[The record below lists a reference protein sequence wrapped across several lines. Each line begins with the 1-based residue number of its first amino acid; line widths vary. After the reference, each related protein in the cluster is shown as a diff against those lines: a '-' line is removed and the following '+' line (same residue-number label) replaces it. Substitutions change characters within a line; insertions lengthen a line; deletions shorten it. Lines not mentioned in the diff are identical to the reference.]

1 MPQPLDSALAEV
13 RELLLSPGLTR
24 AVAAGRRR
32 GFTPSVTRAE
42 LRPVTLRGGPHLQIV
57 TDDGARPFTRNAAA
71 GPAAA
76 TAVDELLAQPFGNWH
91 VETAE
96 VTLQL
101 RVTKKGDAQ
110 VHRAAA
116 APPAASSAPAAAS
129 SAPSARAASPS
140 AASSIPAASSTAAT
154 SRSAASSTAAAS
166 PSVASSTTAASPSAA
181 SSTTAASPS
190 VAAASPSVAAA
201 SPSVAA
207 ASPFV
212 AASPGKAPTPSQDH
226 DRQKQ
231 WLLDPGDPLF
241 QVIGGNAAKRR
252 QIDAFLRALAATL
265 PKSLPS
271 SLRVVDL
278 GCGNA
283 YLTFAAYRYLAER
296 VDSVQV
302 VGVDV
307 REDQRVRNT
316 AVAASLGCA
325 EDVTFVAGTIE
336 DAQLP
341 FAPDLVLALHACDTA
356 TDQALARAVDWQAQW
371 TLAAPCCHH
380 DIAAQLKGRPAPAP
394 FGELTRHAI
403 MRERF
408 ADVLTDSLRAALLRL
423 NGYKVDV
430 VEFIDSAH
438 TPRNLLL
445 RARRTA
451 APPTEAQRAEYEA
464 LTSEWGV
471 TPALEKMLP

>member
-1 MPQPLDSALAEV
+1 MPQQLADALSEV
-13 RELLLSPGLTR
+13 RDLLLTPGLTR

-42 LRPVTLRGGPHLQIV
+42 IRPVTLKGGPRLQIV
-57 TDDGARPFTRNAAA
+57 TDDGARPFTRNVAPGDEASA
-71 GPAAA
+71 
-76 TAVDELLAQPFGNWH
+76 AVDELLAEPFGNWH
-91 VETAE
+91 VETSS

-110 VHRAAA
+110 VHRAASA
-116 APPAASSAPAAAS
+116 GAPA
-129 SAPSARAASPS
+129 
-140 AASSIPAASSTAAT
+140 
-154 SRSAASSTAAAS
+154 
-166 PSVASSTTAASPSAA
+166 
-181 SSTTAASPS
+181 
-190 VAAASPSVAAA
+190 
-201 SPSVAA
+201 
-207 ASPFV
+207 
-212 AASPGKAPTPSQDH
+212 TPDGH

-241 QVIGGNAAKRR
+241 EVIGGNAAKRR

-265 PKSLPS
+265 PETLPS
-271 SLRVVDL
+271 PLRVVDL

-283 YLTFAAYRYLAER
+283 YLTFAAYRYLAGR
-296 VDSVQV
+296 GAQVQV

-325 EDVTFVAGTIE
+325 DDVTFVAGTIE
-336 DAQLP
+336 EATLP
-341 FAPDLVLALHACDTA
+341 FDPDLVLALHACDTA
-356 TDQALARAVDWQAQW
+356 TDQALARAVEWNAQW

-423 NGYKVDV
+423 NGYKVEV

-445 RARRTA
+445 RARRTST
-451 APPTEAQRAEYEA
+451 PPTAAQQAEYEA
-464 LTSEWGV
+464 LTTEWGV